1 MSNLEKEILR
11 FLSTVEKASSSEI
24 AAVLQ
29 QSVSQRVLATLL
41 MRLERLGKIKKVST
55 DTIKFKCTE

>member
-1 MSNLEKEILR
+1 MSSLEKDILR
-11 FLSTVEKASSSEI
+11 FLSGVEYAGSGEI

-55 DTIKFKCTE
+55 DIIKFKCTE